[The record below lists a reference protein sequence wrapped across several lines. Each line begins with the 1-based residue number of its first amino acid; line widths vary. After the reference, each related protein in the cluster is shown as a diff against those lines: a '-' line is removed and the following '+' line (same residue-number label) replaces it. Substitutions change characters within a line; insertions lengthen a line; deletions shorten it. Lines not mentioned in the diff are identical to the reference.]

1 MGRTSPIV
9 RYKKKLITAI
19 ATSPELVALINDDYI
34 DENGECV
41 DSDELIYKQ
50 IFPYYYIPET
60 QNEQKSY
67 VIMKVNGLGIKNKI
81 YNKAEVFIC
90 VISHQGI
97 MKVKGGTRID
107 KMGEIVEELFN
118 GRDDFG
124 FGEME
129 LVSNIE
135 SEINTTHRCRILRFM
150 VEDFNADACKDE
162 WQKRNKN
169 KKFSTKRKQS
179 TNYHFNQFQTPNNPR
194 HYRYR

>member
-1 MGRTSPIV
+1 MARTSPIT
-9 RYKKKLITAI
+9 RYKKKLVSSIV
-19 ATSPELVALINDDYI
+19 TSPELVELLDNSYVED
-34 DENGECV
+34 GECV

-50 IFPYYYIPET
+50 VFPYYYIPDT
-60 QNEQKSY
+60 QTDAKSY

-97 MKVKGGTRID
+97 MKAKGGTRID

-129 LVSNIE
+129 LKYNIE
-135 SEINTTHRCRILRFM
+135 DEINTTHRCRILKFM
-150 VEDFNADACKDE
+150 VEDFNTDACKDE
-162 WQKRNKN
+162 
-169 KKFSTKRKQS
+169 
-179 TNYHFNQFQTPNNPR
+179 P
-194 HYRYR
+194 